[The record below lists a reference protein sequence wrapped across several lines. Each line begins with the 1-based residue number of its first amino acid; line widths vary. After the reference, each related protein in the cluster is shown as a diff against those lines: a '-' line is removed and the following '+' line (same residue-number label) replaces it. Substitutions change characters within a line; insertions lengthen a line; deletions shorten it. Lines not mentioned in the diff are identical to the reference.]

1 MYTGVV
7 AAESLPNVLNCVR
20 QINRCRERARPPA
33 PAKDDPLFTIFV
45 SGFPTY
51 FFLGAVEV
59 TINGVLRRHL
69 VFATPLQ
76 LRYLAN
82 AKLWMGDGTFD
93 IITLPFTQLWSVHGT
108 IVGEGGASKSV
119 PLLHVAMTRR
129 KEADYVAILEF
140 VVSKLHAPAIKQ
152 FTSDYEKA
160 LWKAVARVFPG
171 VEHWGCSYHQIQA
184 DMRRLKDKEHLAVQ
198 YQKDPEIR
206 QVVQWTLCLCYLH
219 HSEIRQVFYEI
230 VSLAS
235 PALNVYLA
243 YMEKN
248 WISETCYWD
257 TTKWSVYNR
266 KKRTNND
273 VEGTHNR
280 WRLRGEVQKMT
291 IYKLSEFLFKEQGQ
305 LLLV

>member
-33 PAKDDPLFTIFV
+33 SAKDDPLFTIFV

-108 IVGEGGASKSV
+108 IVGEGWASM
-119 PLLHVAMTRR
+119 L
-129 KEADYVAILEF
+129 
-140 VVSKLHAPAIKQ
+140 
-152 FTSDYEKA
+152 
-160 LWKAVARVFPG
+160 G
-171 VEHWGCSYHQIQA
+171 
-184 DMRRLKDKEHLAVQ
+184 
-198 YQKDPEIR
+198 
-206 QVVQWTLCLCYLH
+206 
-219 HSEIRQVFYEI
+219 
-230 VSLAS
+230 
-235 PALNVYLA
+235 
-243 YMEKN
+243 
-248 WISETCYWD
+248 
-257 TTKWSVYNR
+257 
-266 KKRTNND
+266 
-273 VEGTHNR
+273 
-280 WRLRGEVQKMT
+280 
-291 IYKLSEFLFKEQGQ
+291 
-305 LLLV
+305 